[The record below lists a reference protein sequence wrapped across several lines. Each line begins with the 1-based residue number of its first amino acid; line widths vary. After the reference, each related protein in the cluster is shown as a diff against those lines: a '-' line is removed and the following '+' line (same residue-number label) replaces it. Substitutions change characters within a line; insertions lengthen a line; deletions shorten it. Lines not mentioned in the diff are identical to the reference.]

1 MHAKQDTVDK
11 VCGIVRKQLAPKYDI
26 LVTGESKF
34 YSLGA
39 DSLDTVLHTFIG
51 SFISGI
57 FLSIVMISSLFCSI
71 LLYCSHSGNRK
82 LLPYRPPELIGKLS
96 DKKLRARNKG
106 TSEEEL
112 ELKTEYGS
120 QFTNKLKGMF

>member
-26 LVTGESKF
+26 LVTRESKF

-51 SFISGI
+51 SFI
-57 FLSIVMISSLFCSI
+57 
-71 LLYCSHSGNRK
+71 YD
-82 LLPYRPPELIGKLS
+82 RPPELIGKLS
-96 DKKLRARNKG
+96 DEKLHAGNKG

-112 ELKTEYGS
+112 ELSKEIYESFRQSPQAKSVHVLATGYLYRH
-120 QFTNKLKGMF
+120 QARRKVNKMPKQKED